1 MIVIMAEKTT
11 QTTATATAA
20 APAAPARSAPTV
32 HSRPSVQVSQAE
44 LDSSLAAELEGF
56 DDEPK
61 GKATKGAT
69 GRQRQSEPDPDEEE
83 GDEPDSE
90 VDDGE
95 DDESDTEHEA
105 DDESE
110 AETEG
115 DEPDA
120 EVEEEAPEDVHI
132 PLKGDAT
139 GLKKLAETVPWAAQR
154 IVRQARDINQF
165 KAALAQRPAF
175 IADPSLPLAHCV
187 TEADLA
193 SEIEEAK
200 SEKHRL
206 SALGDEDFTPN
217 DKGEEVFSY
226 REGGKTLTMT
236 REKVA
241 AKLASAI
248 AKLDADNILA
258 QQKFITARQTQKPWI
273 MAEAIAPG
281 MLEPGT
287 PANKL
292 YEGLVEACPEMKAKL
307 TTHEVVVARA
317 VRDWQRE
324 QEQAPTKEFPKGRY
338 KWVRHE
344 MDKAGNIVIPK
355 RPGSVNT
362 ASTAGSRPTAP
373 ANHRPAARPA
383 ASANQRIGT
392 LAKAVERASSSRNED
407 SLRAVMLA
415 EIGDW

>member
-11 QTTATATAA
+11 QTPATATAP
-20 APAAPARSAPTV
+20 APAAPARSAPAV
-32 HSRPSVQVSQAE
+32 HSRPAVQVSQAE

-61 GKATKGAT
+61 GTKTKGAT
-69 GRQRQSEPDPDEEE
+69 GRQRQSEPELDDEE

-95 DDESDTEHEA
+95 DEEADTEHEA
-105 DDESE
+105 DAESETETEGDESE
-110 AETEG
+110 AEE
-115 DEPDA
+115 
-120 EVEEEAPEDVHI
+120 EEEAPEDETDPDHV
-132 PLKGDAT
+132 PKGMENWP
-139 GLKKLAETVPWAAQR
+139 KAARKRVQR
-154 IVRQARDINQF
+154 QSASISQF
-165 KAALAQRPAF
+165 KEALAQRPAF

-193 SEIEEAK
+193 SEIEDAK
-200 SEKHRL
+200 SEKQKL

-241 AKLASAI
+241 AKLASAT

-324 QEQAPTKEFPKGRY
+324 QEQAPTKEFPKGKY

-373 ANHRPAARPA
+373 ANTRPAARPA
-383 ASANQRIGT
+383 ISAHQRTGT
-392 LAKAVERASSSRNED
+392 LAKAVENAGRNRDED
-407 SLRAVMLA
+407 SLKNVLA
-415 EIGDW
+415 AELGGVW

>member
-11 QTTATATAA
+11 QTPATATAA
-20 APAAPARSAPTV
+20 APAAPARSAPAV
-32 HSRPSVQVSQAE
+32 HSRPAVQVSQAE

-61 GKATKGAT
+61 GTKTKGAT
-69 GRQRQSEPDPDEEE
+69 GRQRQSEPETDE
-83 GDEPDSE
+83 DEADEVESE

-95 DDESDTEHEA
+95 DETADTEHEE

-110 AETEG
+110 TETEG

-120 EVEEEAPEDVHI
+120 EVDEEAPEDETDHVPKGMESW
-132 PLKGDAT
+132 PL
-139 GLKKLAETVPWAAQR
+139 AARKRVQR
-154 IVRQARDINQF
+154 QSASISQF

-193 SEIEEAK
+193 SEIEDAK
-200 SEKHRL
+200 SEKQRL

-324 QEQAPTKEFPKGRY
+324 QEQAPTKEFPKGKY

-383 ASANQRIGT
+383 ASAHQRTGT